1 METLFFRV
9 AVVSAAVS
17 TVLLALLFWPWW
29 RRRYAPHTR
38 RAVWLVIAAVL
49 LAAPL
54 LPKSNAPVQIQVPAR
69 TVTLPAAVPAAP
81 QQAIISAGSVLP
93 AAPVQTTD
101 AAQPAPAETRMT
113 RTVGWGVL
121 LTALWLTGCTA
132 VLLWQGSAYLR
143 ARRWVMRCAITLTG
157 YEEWAAELCP
167 RRPVRFFRVNGL
179 GTPMTLGVFRPAVL
193 LPQGEVRRAA
203 VRHELIHVRRWD
215 VGWKVLLLLACAVHW
230 FNPLVW
236 IMSRRADRDIEASC
250 DSLVVADGDAA
261 ERRAYGELL
270 LQTAAEQRIPLTTQ
284 FGGGKKLMKA
294 RLYDLFHPGKKSRV
308 LVGVVLLVCL
318 LAGSLVAC
326 REAENGS
333 GEESDLFVRNEQ
345 VADGVYCAPIPDIMV
360 ERIDNEHWSFTLS
373 EYDPETGAQGQVLGT
388 YTLPLAEKLTLQ
400 RMEED
405 APRDAG
411 EVGSDG
417 RNRYVST
424 YLMWPLLRAQAYPG
438 RADLLEIRV
447 QDGAVTSLRWF
458 QVPITDAGEGQTP
471 LAFDPQDPVT
481 WPLDDPDFDVFDPT
495 TWPDDGGG
503 ALEEVPKWYW
513 WGPYCENKKYGF
525 ALRLPASWR
534 DNYWSDGEEDLTS
547 FFCDALPEE
556 EGALQKLIVQNK
568 PMAEEKL
575 TDRHRLLGQTEGCYV
590 YLYSPE
596 VEVDTLLSWSEEAR
610 ALYQTMYFDM
620 QALPEEALTWWDGY
634 AVRIHPVTGEK
645 TRGIANE

>member
-1 METLFFRV
+1 MEALLFRV
-9 AVVSAAVS
+9 AAVSAAVS
-17 TVLLALLFWPWW
+17 VVLLALLFWPGW

-38 RAVWLVIAAVL
+38 RAVWLVITAVL

-54 LPKSNAPVQIQVPAR
+54 LPKSNAPVQIQVPER
-69 TVTLPAAVPAAP
+69 TVTLPAAAPAAV
-81 QQAIISAGSVLP
+81 SAVSVLP
-93 AAPVQTTD
+93 AAPVPAMD
-101 AAQPAPAETRMT
+101 AAQPAPAETPAV
-113 RTVGWGVL
+113 RTVEWGAL

-132 VLLWQGSAYLR
+132 VLLWQGIVYLR
-143 ARRWVMRCAITLTG
+143 ARRRVMQRAVALTG

-167 RRPVRFFRVNGL
+167 RRAVRFFRVNGL
-179 GTPMTLGVFRPAVL
+179 GTPMTLGVFRPVVL

-215 VGWKVLLLLACAVHW
+215 VGWKALLLLACAVHW

-236 IMSRRADRDIEASC
+236 LMSRRADRDVEASC
-250 DSLVVADGDAA
+250 DAMVVAGGDAA

-270 LQTAAEQRIPLTTQ
+270 LQTAAERSVPFTTQ
-284 FGGGKKLMKA
+284 FGGGKKLMKE

-308 LVGVVLLVCL
+308 LVGVVLLACL

-345 VADGVYCAPIPDIMV
+345 VADGVYCAPMPDLTA

-373 EYDPETGAQGQVLGT
+373 EYDPETGARGQVLGT
-388 YTLPLAEKLTLQ
+388 YTLPLAEKLLLQ
-400 RMEED
+400 R
-405 APRDAG
+405 APEYDPSDAG
-411 EVGSDG
+411 EVGSEG
-417 RNRYVST
+417 RNRNIVT
-424 YLMWPLLRAQAYPG
+424 TILWPTLCAQYYPDRAN
-438 RADLLEIRV
+438 LLEVRV

-458 QVPITDAGEGQTP
+458 QVPITDAGEGQNP

-525 ALRLPASWR
+525 SLRLPASWR
-534 DNYWSDGEEDLTS
+534 DNYWSDGEEDVTS

-568 PMAEEKL
+568 PMAEEEL
-575 TDRHRLLGQTEGCYV
+575 TDRYRLLGQTEGCYV

-596 VEVDTLLSWSEEAR
+596 VEADTLLSWSEEAR
-610 ALYQTMYFDM
+610 ALYQTMYFDL
-620 QALPEEALTWWDGY
+620 QALPEEAFTWWDGY
-634 AVRIHPVTGEK
+634 VVRINPLTGES
-645 TRGIANE
+645 TRGIAIQ